1 MKAEPQWVGGGLARE
16 AKGQKLS
23 WQTPYSQTQISNKRL
38 PLFATKNHI
47 RDLVSTLKFIRK
59 KP

>member
-1 MKAEPQWVGGGLARE
+1 MGGGLARE
-16 AKGQKLS
+16 AKGLKLS
-23 WQTPYSQTQISNKRL
+23 WQTPYSQTQISNKRP

-47 RDLVSTLKFIRK
+47 RDLVSALKFVRK